1 MGMMNSNLL
10 KLIKSNA
17 KYQGNED
24 LCEDFLSESLRRSL
38 SVSESVDDISF
49 IEPYLKKVVNTSIL
63 TVLKNS
69 GRVRRV
75 RNTFEAA
82 PVVSLDEL
90 VFDTEN
96 VLEISSGFSLSQLED
111 PKADFVS
118 KVENKDL
125 LAQVCNAVFVANS
138 LNAEKNY
145 YDIFIKRYVNLKKQ
159 SEIASELGLSQG
171 EVCKRLYEL
180 VKIIKNDVIGY

>member
-1 MGMMNSNLL
+1 MNRELL
-10 KLIKSNA
+10 KYIQANT

-24 LCEDFLSESLRRSL
+24 LCEDFLAEASRRSL
-38 SVSESVDDISF
+38 AVLENVDDIAF
-49 IEPYLKKVVNTSIL
+49 IAPYLKKVVNTSIL

-75 RNTFEAA
+75 KNEFVPA
-82 PVVSLDEL
+82 PVVVSLDDLSVNDDFE
-90 VFDTEN
+90 EN
-96 VLEISSGFSLSQLED
+96 ITFSLDNLPD
-111 PKADFVS
+111 PDSNFYE
-118 KVENKDL
+118 KVDNRDL

-138 LNAEKNY
+138 TNANKFY
-145 YDIFIKRYVNLKKQ
+145 YDIFVKRYIESKKQ
-159 SEIASELGLSQG
+159 SEIAQELGISQS